1 MKLSRRRQVSRA
13 AHGYKY
19 IAPPTAPCSS
29 TRRQT
34 GRVLTAM
41 AFTFLSGP
49 ASVTECFLLDANLPT
64 VKDPGSF
71 KWRRGCSGD
80 CGVLRVLESGVVQL

>member
-1 MKLSRRRQVSRA
+1 MKLSRRRQVSKV

-19 IAPPTAPCSS
+19 IAPLTAPCSS
-29 TRRQT
+29 TTRQR

-41 AFTFLSGP
+41 TFAFLSGP
-49 ASVTECFLLDANLPT
+49 ASATECFLLDANLPT
-64 VKDPGSF
+64 VKDPGSY

-80 CGVLRVLESGVVQL
+80 CGVLRGLESVLVQS